1 VLFLAQD
8 DRATVELVTNQ
19 LLLLATI
26 VGAIAALP
34 PLIEFI
40 IDARKRRERIAL
52 SLDVGPPP
60 EQDVQ
65 LIGLESVVADL
76 ADLIDRAA
84 DPAPYRELRLGNELL
99 IVGPALS
106 GKKSLARRIAREARI
121 ARIITVYNP
130 RNADALARA
139 KSLLRARTDES
150 VMLLLPSIDQ
160 VFDNDDDDEDVEAE
174 LDALIDAV
182 ASRDDVLVVGTA
194 QKLAEGDDL
203 DNLFGYKV
211 LLPGAPAVERRA
223 SPPREDL
230 RRVIAEV
237 CAHQLERATR
247 AGCVLEGLT
256 PEQFTGRVVARVG
269 NPAEVEDILEAARTT
284 AIFELR
290 RGRSKAPTLTPDVLS
305 KAIRRVMGSE

>member
-1 VLFLAQD
+1 MFLGQED
-8 DRATVELVTNQ
+8 TATVELVTNQ

-52 SLDVGPPP
+52 ALDVGPPP
-60 EQDVQ
+60 ASDVP
-65 LIGLESVVADL
+65 LIGLESVLADL
-76 ADLIDRAA
+76 SDLIDRAA
-84 DPAPYRELRLGNELL
+84 APEAYRDLKLGNELL

-121 ARIITVYNP
+121 ERIITVYNP

-139 KSLLRARTDES
+139 KALLLKQSDGP

-182 ASRDDVLVVGTA
+182 SSRDDVLVVGTA

-203 DNLFGYKV
+203 DNLFGFKV
-211 LLPGAPAVERRA
+211 LLPGAPEVRRREK
-223 SPPREDL
+223 PPPADL
-230 RRVIAEV
+230 QRVIALV
-237 CAHQLERATR
+237 CAHQLERAVR
-247 AGCVLEGLT
+247 AGCVLDGLT
-256 PEQFTGRVVARVG
+256 PEDFTARVVARVG
-269 NPAEVEDILEAARTT
+269 NPAEVEDIIEAARTT
-284 AIFELR
+284 AIHDVR
-290 RGRSKAPTLTPDVLS
+290 RGKAKGPTLTREVLS

>member
-1 VLFLAQD
+1 MFLAQED
-8 DRATVELVTNQ
+8 TATVELVTNQ
-19 LLLLATI
+19 LLVLATI

-40 IDARKRRERIAL
+40 IDARKRRERISLA
-52 SLDVGPPP
+52 LDVGPPP
-60 EQDVQ
+60 QDDSPLV
-65 LIGLESVVADL
+65 GLDEIVADL

-84 DPAPYRELRLGNELL
+84 SPRAYRDLKLGNELL

-121 ARIITVYNP
+121 GRIITVYNP

-139 KSLLRARTDES
+139 KSLLRERTDES
-150 VMLLLPSIDQ
+150 AMLLLPSIDQ

-182 ASRDDVLVVGTA
+182 ASREDILVVGTA

-211 LLPGAPAVERRA
+211 LLPGAPEVQRRA

-230 RRVIAEV
+230 RRVISQV
-237 CAHQLERATR
+237 CEHQLDRALR
-247 AGCVLEGLT
+247 AGFALEGLT
-256 PEQFTGRVVARVG
+256 REIFTGRIVARVG
-269 NPAEVEDILEAARTT
+269 NPAEVEDILEAARTA
-284 AIFELR
+284 AIFLVR
-290 RGRSKAPTLTPDVLS
+290 QGRSKAPTLTPEVLS